1 MPNRRPY
8 ILVVD
13 DNKITTKLMRRYLE
27 AHHFECDEAY
37 DGIDCLEKVSKRLPD
52 AIILDVMM
60 PRLDGFDTIKALKS
74 NQRSALVPVAIVT
87 ALNDIATQVRA
98 VEAGA
103 DDFLTK
109 PIEEKLIITKVKVL
123 TGWAQERK
131 TNERLRNIINGLING
146 DRSAVNELLSNE
158 GFISQH

>member
-1 MPNRRPY
+1 MPNKRPY

-27 AHHFECDEAY
+27 AHDFECDEAY
-37 DGIDCLEKVSKRLPD
+37 DGIECLEKVSKRLPD

-74 NQRSALVPVAIVT
+74 DPRSALVPVTIVT

-98 VEAGA
+98 VEVGA

-109 PIEEKLIITKVKVL
+109 PIEEKLIITKVRVL

-131 TNERLRNIINGLING
+131 ANERLRTIINGLMNG
-146 DRSAVNELLSNE
+146 NRSAVEDLLSKE
-158 GFISQH
+158 GFTSQT